1 MENFPNTNPPKIW
14 VSGFPS
20 VDGNGILASAIMKKL
35 KNSHHFVNIINT
47 EKVQIA
53 DPQKVWDSSF
63 PSVDRNGISALTIM
77 KK

>member
-1 MENFPNTNPPKIW
+1 MKKIQITDLPKVWVSSFPN
-14 VSGFPS
+14 
-20 VDGNGILASAIMKKL
+20 VDRNGMSELAIMKKL

-63 PSVDRNGISALTIM
+63 PSVDRNGISALTFM